1 MLSVSRCMD
10 LNFGM
15 TRTMR
20 IVMETS
26 STPTAMPVA
35 SVHSRP
41 SPAILQTAQTAIIG
55 DLTIIIN
62 PMVMNI

>member
-1 MLSVSRCMD
+1 MD

-26 STPTAMPVA
+26 STTTAIPVA

>member
-1 MLSVSRCMD
+1 
-10 LNFGM
+10 
-15 TRTMR
+15 
-20 IVMETS
+20 METS
-26 STPTAMPVA
+26 STTTAMPVA
-35 SVHSRP
+35 SVHPRP

>member
-1 MLSVSRCMD
+1 
-10 LNFGM
+10 M

-26 STPTAMPVA
+26 STTTAMPVA